1 MSSNL
6 LARYIWIVDTV
17 RRHGRISRSEL
28 NQKWRLSQFSDGGS
42 PLPRRTF
49 YNYRQA
55 IEELFNITIECDT
68 STFEYYIADS
78 DSHSESVSD
87 WLINSVAVSDM
98 LSNSR
103 DMSGRIFLENVPSA
117 RSYLA
122 LIIEAMRG
130 NHPVRFTYN
139 SYTRSRPTPGVVLE
153 PYFLKIFK
161 QRWYATGRVPADGG
175 KVKTYALDRM
185 TECVALPDI
194 FEPDP
199 TFDAETYFR
208 DSFGIVFSHNE
219 AKHIAIMADPH
230 RAKYLRALPLHHS
243 QSEAIHD
250 HYSIFH
256 YRMRITPDLVEEILS
271 HGPRL
276 TVLEPPE
283 LRAMVV
289 TELRE
294 ALAAYEDKAQE

>member
-6 LARYIWIVDTV
+6 LARYIWIVDTI
-17 RRHGRISRSEL
+17 RRHGRISRADL
-28 NQKWRLSQFSDGGS
+28 DAKWRLSRFSGRGEA
-42 PLPRRTF
+42 LPRRTF

-87 WLINSVAVSDM
+87 WLLNSVAINDM

-103 DMSGRIFLENVPSA
+103 DMAANIFIENVPSA
-117 RSYLA
+117 RSFLG

-130 NHPVRFTYN
+130 HHPVRFTYH

-185 TECVALPDI
+185 TDCVALPGK
-194 FEPDP
+194 FRPDP

-208 DSFGIVFSHNE
+208 DSFGIVFSQNE
-219 AKHIAIMADPH
+219 ARRIAIKADPL

-243 QSEAIHD
+243 QSEIIHD
-250 HYSIFH
+250 DYSIF
-256 YRMRITPDLVEEILS
+256 YYKMRITPDLVEEILS

-276 TVLEPPE
+276 MVLEPPE
-283 LRAMVV
+283 LRAMVT
-289 TELRE
+289 TELRAALE
-294 ALAAYEDKAQE
+294 AYGG

>member
-6 LARYIWIVDTV
+6 LARYIWIVDTI
-17 RRHGRISRSEL
+17 RRHGRISRAEL
-28 NQKWRLSQFSDGGS
+28 DAKWRLSQFSDGGAG
-42 PLPRRTF
+42 LPRRTF
-49 YNYRQA
+49 YSYRQA
-55 IEELFNITIECDT
+55 IQELFNIVIECDS
-68 STFEYYIADS
+68 STFEYYIAEN

-87 WLINSVAVSDM
+87 WLLNSVAISDM

-103 DMSGRIFLENVPSA
+103 DMAGHIFLENVPSA
-117 RSYLA
+117 RSYLG
-122 LIIEAMRG
+122 LIIEAIRDS
-130 NHPVRFTYN
+130 HPVRFTYH

-161 QRWYATGRVPADGG
+161 QRWYATGRVPADG
-175 KVKTYALDRM
+175 KIKTYALDRM
-185 TECVALPDI
+185 SDCVALPAT
-194 FEPDP
+194 FAPDP
-199 TFDAETYFR
+199 AFDAETYFH

-219 AKHIAIMADPH
+219 AKRIAIKADPH

-243 QSEAIHD
+243 QSEIVHD
-250 HYSIFH
+250 EYSIFY

-283 LRAMVV
+283 LRAMVAS
-289 TELRE
+289 ELRG
-294 ALAAYEDKAQE
+294 ALAAYE